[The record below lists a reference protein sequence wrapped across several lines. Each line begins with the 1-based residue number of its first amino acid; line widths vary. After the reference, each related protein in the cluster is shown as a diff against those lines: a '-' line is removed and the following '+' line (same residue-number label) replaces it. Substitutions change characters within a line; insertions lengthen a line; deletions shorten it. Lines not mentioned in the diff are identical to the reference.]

1 MTKYARD
8 EFDRVPE
15 TSTRQ
20 GVHRAAAASRR
31 RSLAPILAAG
41 CVALAIGLVAFL
53 ILPKL
58 GFSAGQAANVT
69 AGSQRVCHS
78 SPAAPARQPQPRAD
92 RPEAAGTAPS
102 CASAPS
108 ATPSA
113 TGGTAAGVD
122 KTQPVT
128 IYNGTTTAGLA
139 NRVGGTVSSA
149 GWVVAEKGNWR
160 GVPQQTSVIFYSS
173 ADQKG
178 NAKALGTLL
187 GIDTLG
193 GVRRVQHA
201 PRRGDRT
208 RLPVTQSGY
217 ASITIHR
224 RLCPSAALLGDA
236 VGTVAADFSS
246 HSAAHIEVGRPQAS

>member
-20 GVHRAAAASRR
+20 GVHRAVAESRR

-58 GFSAGQAANVT
+58 GFSGGQAAAV
-69 AGSQRVCHS
+69 AADASASAS
-78 SPAAPARQPQPRAD
+78 SPASPSASASSSEPAS
-92 RPEAAGTAPS
+92 PEAAGTESAATAPGVS
-102 CASAPS
+102 PS

-113 TGGTAAGVD
+113 TAAGVD

-128 IYNGTTTAGLA
+128 IYNGTATAGLA
-139 NRVGGTVSSA
+139 SRVGGTVSSD
-149 GWVVAEKGNWR
+149 GWVLGETGNWG

-178 NAKALGTLL
+178 NAEALGTLL
-187 GIDTLG
+187 GIDTL
-193 GVRRVQHA
+193 VESA
-201 PRRGDRT
+201 EFN
-208 RLPVTQSGY
+208 LPLVVVIGPGFQ
-217 ASITIHR
+217 
-224 RLCPSAALLGDA
+224 
-236 VGTVAADFSS
+236 
-246 HSAAHIEVGRPQAS
+246 